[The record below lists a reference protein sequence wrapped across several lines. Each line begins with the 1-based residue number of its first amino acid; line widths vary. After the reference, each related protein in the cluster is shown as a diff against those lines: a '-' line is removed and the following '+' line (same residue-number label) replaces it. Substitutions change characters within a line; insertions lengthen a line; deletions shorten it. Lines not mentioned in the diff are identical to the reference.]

1 MALNLA
7 GARSKIERA
16 KKHISDFDR
25 ERVRFLESN
34 PYVCIPHFDEEESR
48 TDFVLGP
55 LPVMPSELAV
65 TAGDA
70 AHNLRSAL
78 DHVACE
84 LVRDAGN
91 PIEGIYFPICK
102 SSEEYIATSGRKT
115 KGMPIPAKQF
125 IDDLMPY
132 CGRNDMLW
140 GLHQL
145 DIIDKHRLLVH
156 VGTAIANVQ
165 LDFSGAR
172 TAMALLATK
181 CALEEC
187 YILGSLGRKVEADQG
202 MKFTF
207 DIAFGE
213 PKVLA
218 GRPVIETFTQMAGY
232 IERIIGYF
240 DTHGSLPAA

>member
-7 GARSKIERA
+7 DARSKIERA

-34 PYVCIPHFDEEESR
+34 PYVCIHHFDEEESR

-78 DHVACE
+78 DHLACE

-91 PIEGIYFPICK
+91 PIGRIYFPICN
-102 SSEEYIATSGRKT
+102 SAEEYVLQSERKT

-125 IDDLMPY
+125 IDALQPY
-132 CGRNDMLW
+132 RGRNDLLW

-145 DIIDKHRLLVH
+145 DIIDKHRLLVA
-156 VGTAIANVQ
+156 VGTMIANVQ
-165 LDFSGAR
+165 LDLSGTH
-172 TAMALLATK
+172 TAMSLIAAK
-181 CALEEC
+181 CALEEG
-187 YILGSLGRKVEADQG
+187 YILGSLGRKVEANQG
-202 MKFTF
+202 MKFAF
-207 DIAFGE
+207 DVAFGE
-213 PKVLA
+213 PEVLA
-218 GRPVIETFTQMAGY
+218 GRSVVETFTQMVGY
-232 IERIIGYF
+232 IERIVGYF
-240 DTHGSLPAA
+240 ESNTGT